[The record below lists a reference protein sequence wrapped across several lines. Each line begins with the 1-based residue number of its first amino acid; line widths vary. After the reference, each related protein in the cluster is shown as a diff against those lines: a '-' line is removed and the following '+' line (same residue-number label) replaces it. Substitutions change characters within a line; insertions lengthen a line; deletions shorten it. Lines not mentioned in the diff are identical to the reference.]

1 MSNRLVIE
9 CVAVLQQGAALL
21 EKLDDALY
29 REPRGLPARSG
40 VGVHFRHC
48 LEFYDNFL
56 AGVAEGR
63 VDYQRRERDP
73 QTETDRDF
81 ALTKI
86 AATIDALENLAV
98 TDGAALLLVRVE
110 DAAADAWCHS
120 SVGRELQALLS
131 HTIHHYA
138 LIALMLRL
146 NGIEPEPS
154 FGVAPSTLAYW
165 GGQENT
171 NLSAAA

>member
-1 MSNRLVIE
+1 MKNLLVTE

-21 EKLDDALY
+21 EILDETLY
-29 REPRGLPARSG
+29 GGVPPNLPVRSG

-56 AGVAEGR
+56 AGAGAGQ

-73 QTETDRDF
+73 LVETDRAF

-86 AATIDALENLAV
+86 AITIDALENLPLH
-98 TDGAALLLVRVE
+98 DGTTALLVRVE
-110 DAAADAWCHS
+110 DAAAGSWYKS
-120 SVGRELQALLS
+120 SVGRELQSLLS

-146 NGIEPEPS
+146 QGVAPDAT
-154 FGVAPSTLAYW
+154 FGVAPSTLHHW
-165 GGQENT
+165 
-171 NLSAAA
+171 AATA

>member
-1 MSNRLVIE
+1 MKNPLTNE
-9 CVAVLQQGAALL
+9 CVAVLQQGAAVL
-21 EKLDDALY
+21 ERLNNTQY
-29 REPRGLPARSG
+29 HSTRGLPVRSG

-56 AGVAEGR
+56 NGVAESR

-73 QTETDRDF
+73 LTETERDF

-86 AATIDALENLAV
+86 AATIDALENLPV
-98 TDGAALLLVRVE
+98 RDAATPLLVRVE
-110 DAAADAWCHS
+110 DAAADSWCNS
-120 SVGRELQALLS
+120 SVGRELQSLLS

-146 NGIEPEPS
+146 NGIEPGAE
-154 FGVAPSTLAYW
+154 FGVAPSTLTYW
-165 GGQENT
+165 GLGVRG
-171 NLSAAA
+171 